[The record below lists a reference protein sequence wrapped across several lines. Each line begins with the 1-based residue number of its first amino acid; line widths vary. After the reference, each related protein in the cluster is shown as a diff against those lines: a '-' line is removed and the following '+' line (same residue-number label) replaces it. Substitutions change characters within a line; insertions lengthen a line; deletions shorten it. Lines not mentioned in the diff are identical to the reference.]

1 MGWIYYKKGFTDKA
15 IESLSRARTRAPE
28 SQVVNCHLGMAFY
41 KAGDKARA
49 KIYLT
54 KAVAGKGEFAG
65 KDEAR
70 MILGRL

>member
-1 MGWIYYKKGFTDKA
+1 
-15 IESLSRARTRAPE
+15 
-28 SQVVNCHLGMAFY
+28 MAFY
-41 KAGDKARA
+41 KAGDKAKA